1 MRFILYLII
10 TFFIVSYNAI
20 AQTESIRVFS
30 KKGNIYYTQGYKITT
45 QLTFKGKDHFPILS
59 PNHNLIAF
67 VRVGDKKLPLSC
79 SFSANTING
88 YGEQIWTINLKTKQ
102 ERLLVTSHFFC
113 DSPTKMIV
121 NPRNLTF
128 SPDGKILY
136 FLTSAWTT
144 SGAIHTVNSDG
155 SNLHYLLPANALD
168 IVMHGKYKGYL
179 ILQQHRY
186 YHTKLG
192 SYDWYWLFSPT
203 GKEIRSLS
211 DEQRNHAL
219 K

>member
-45 QLTFKGKDHFPILS
+45 QLTVKGLDHFPVLS
-59 PNHNLIAF
+59 PNHDLIAF
-67 VRVGDKKLPLSC
+67 VRIGDKKLP
-79 SFSANTING
+79 
-88 YGEQIWTINLKTKQ
+88 
-102 ERLLVTSHFFC
+102 
-113 DSPTKMIV
+113 PT
-121 NPRNLTF
+121 
-128 SPDGKILY
+128 
-136 FLTSAWTT
+136 
-144 SGAIHTVNSDG
+144 
-155 SNLHYLLPANALD
+155 
-168 IVMHGKYKGYL
+168 
-179 ILQQHRY
+179 
-186 YHTKLG
+186 LG

-211 DEQRNHAL
+211 NEQRNHAL